1 MKNQA
6 LIKRY
11 AHGLLST
18 LKGEKEYGIIYRELK
33 EFSNLLAAREKLYDL
48 LTRPLLPVSR
58 KKKIAE
64 GILSKSSMQQK
75 TTRFILLLIEN
86 DRLELLSGIIEFL
99 PDLWNKEKGIVTYE
113 VLSVVPLTDSQEKK
127 LQDKLEHIENKP
139 VALKYKKDPS
149 LIGGISLRK
158 GNIVY
163 DVSIKGDL
171 ERLREQII
179 KG

>member
-1 MKNQA
+1 MKNQV

-11 AHGLLST
+11 THGLLST
-18 LKGEKEYGIIYRELK
+18 LKGEKEYGILYRELK
-33 EFSNLLAAREKLYDL
+33 DFANLLAAREELYDL
-48 LTRPLLPVSR
+48 LTRPLLPASR

-64 GILSKSSMQQK
+64 GIFSKSSRQQK
-75 TTRFILLLIEN
+75 TIRFVLLLIEN

-99 PDLWNKEKGIVTYE
+99 PDLWNEEKGIVTYE
-113 VLSVVPLTDSQEKK
+113 VLSVVPLTDSQGKK
-127 LQDKLEHIENKP
+127 LQDKLEYIENKP

-149 LIGGISLRK
+149 LIGGILLRK

>member
-1 MKNQA
+1 MKNQV

-11 AHGLLST
+11 AHGLLNT
-18 LKGEKEYGIIYRELK
+18 LKGEKEYGILYRELK

-75 TTRFILLLIEN
+75 TIRFILLLIEN
-86 DRLELLSGIIEFL
+86 DRLELLSGIIKFL
-99 PDLWNKEKGIVTYE
+99 PDLWNEEKGIVTYE
-113 VLSVVPLTDSQEKK
+113 VLSVVPLTDSQGKM
-127 LQDKLEHIENKP
+127 LQDKLEYIENKP
-139 VALKYKKDPS
+139 VALKYEKDPS

>member
-1 MKNQA
+1 MKNKV

-11 AHGLLST
+11 AHGLLSA
-18 LKGEKEYGIIYRELK
+18 LKGEKEYGILYRELK

-64 GILSKSSMQQK
+64 GILSKSSLQQK
-75 TTRFILLLIEN
+75 TIRFILLLIEN

-99 PDLWNKEKGIVTYE
+99 PDLWNAEKGIVTYE
-113 VLSVVPLTDSQEKK
+113 VLSVVPLTDSQAKN

-139 VALKYKKDPS
+139 VALKYEKDPS

>member
-1 MKNQA
+1 MKNQV

-11 AHGLLST
+11 THGLLST
-18 LKGEKEYGIIYRELK
+18 LKGEKEYGILYRELK

-48 LTRPLLPVSR
+48 LTRPLLPASR

-113 VLSVVPLTDSQEKK
+113 VLSVVPLIDSQEKK
-127 LQDKLEHIENKP
+127 LQDKLKP
-139 VALKYKKDPS
+139 VALKYEKDPS